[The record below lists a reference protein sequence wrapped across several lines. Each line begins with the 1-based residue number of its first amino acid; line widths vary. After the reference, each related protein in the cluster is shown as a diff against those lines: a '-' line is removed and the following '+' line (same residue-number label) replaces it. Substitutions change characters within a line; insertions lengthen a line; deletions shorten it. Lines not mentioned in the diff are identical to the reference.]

1 VLRVRLTVA
10 SHEHTLERKRLPL
23 PALLA
28 AQARLERFAS
38 AMPGSTKYID
48 ANEILKFFQA
58 EVATLKVD
66 DDLASAGVD
75 SFAVMRLCDDI
86 GNEIGLE
93 VNPTSVF
100 QWGNCAKFATGLK
113 ELIAD
118 PTAKPAKPKEDEPAA
133 PAAVASSP
141 PAKGETANAWVGGKP
156 AGTGTTGLPIIEING
171 KKFNL
176 PEGQS
181 ELPPFVIEAP
191 EDSVENLME
200 HLGMKDYAAP
210 MIEEGYDDVKI
221 IQILEEDEFGELC
234 NDIAKMKKGHFRKF
248 KMVSTACCHGSHSIP
263 IPACFFPSRLFACTA
278 EQWKDA
284 TNMKVAGTW
293 EEYGDTF

>member
-1 VLRVRLTVA
+1 
-10 SHEHTLERKRLPL
+10 
-23 PALLA
+23 
-28 AQARLERFAS
+28 
-38 AMPGSTKYID
+38 MPGSTKFTD
-48 ANEILKFFQA
+48 ANEILKVFQV
-58 EVATLKVD
+58 EVPTLKVD

-100 QWGNCAKFATGLK
+100 QWGNCAKFATGLQ
-113 ELIAD
+113 ELIANPD
-118 PTAKPAKPKEDEPAA
+118 AKASKPNEAA
-133 PAAVASSP
+133 PAPAAAP
-141 PAKGETANAWVGGKP
+141 PPSAKAESGNAWVGGKP

-200 HLGMKDYAAP
+200 HLGMKNYAAP

-221 IQILEEDEFGELC
+221 IQILEEEEFGELC

-248 KMVSTACCHGSHSIP
+248 KMVGCSLPSVAVTQTRVPMLLYLHFSPPSPFTSGPPSNCAMVTHRSILSCR
-263 IPACFFPSRLFACTA
+263 IG
-278 EQWKDA
+278 
-284 TNMKVAGTW
+284 KVAVPVAVR
-293 EEYGDTF
+293 